1 VIFDDDRALEVHQ
14 QWPQGTVYR
23 KLIDD
28 APDRAEI
35 AAEKKRERSAARQ
48 ALVAACAIEHG
59 ITQMQARKLIKK
71 VRAPARRVADA
82 QTMAEASARV
92 RNDRRGAA

>member
-1 VIFDDDRALEVHQ
+1 VIFDDRALEVHQ

-23 KLIDD
+23 LLTDD
-28 APDRAEI
+28 APDKADI
-35 AAEKKRERSAARQ
+35 AAEKKRERSRARQ
-48 ALVAACAIEHG
+48 ELVAACAIEHG
-59 ITQMQARKLIKK
+59 ITQMQARKLIKR
-71 VRAPARRVADA
+71 VRVPARRVADA

>member
-1 VIFDDDRALEVHQ
+1 MIFYDRALEVHQ

-59 ITQMQARKLIKK
+59 ITQMQARKLIKR

-82 QTMAEASARV
+82 KTMAEASARV
-92 RNDRRGAA
+92 RNDRMGAT

>member
-1 VIFDDDRALEVHQ
+1 MMLFDDRALEVHQ
-14 QWPQGTVYR
+14 QWPTGTVYR

-48 ALVAACAIEHG
+48 ALVAACAIERG

-71 VRAPARRVADA
+71 TSDVAIRAR
-82 QTMAEASARV
+82 SAK
-92 RNDRRGAA
+92 

>member
-1 VIFDDDRALEVHQ
+1 MMLFDDRALEVHQ
-14 QWPQGTVYR
+14 QWPAGTVYR

-59 ITQMQARKLIKK
+59 ITQMQARKLIKR

-82 QTMAEASARV
+82 KTMAEASARV
-92 RNDRRGAA
+92 RNDRMGAT

>member
-1 VIFDDDRALEVHQ
+1 MIFDDDRALEVHQ
-14 QWPQGTVYR
+14 QWPAGTVYR
-23 KLIDD
+23 LLTDD

-48 ALVAACAIEHG
+48 ALVAACALERG

-71 VRAPARRVADA
+71 TSDVAIRA
-82 QTMAEASARV
+82 
-92 RNDRRGAA
+92 RGTK

>member
-1 VIFDDDRALEVHQ
+1 VIFDDRALEVHQ

-59 ITQMQARKLIKK
+59 ITQMQARKLIKR

-82 QTMAEASARV
+82 KTMAEASARV

>member
-1 VIFDDDRALEVHQ
+1 VIFDDDRALEVRQ
-14 QWPQGTVYR
+14 QWPTGTVYR

-82 QTMAEASARV
+82 KTMAEASARV